1 MEAGIVVELG
11 VESGGELVALTGGND
26 VLIYSG
32 DGLTVVGG
40 NRLDVGRTD
49 EGHARMKVMGT
60 SEPMSVT
67 EPTVWKLPN

>member
-11 VESGGELVALTGGND
+11 VESGGELIALAGGND

-49 EGHARMKVMGT
+49 ESHGYFFTNASDGT
-60 SEPMSVT
+60 RSMVT
-67 EPTVWKLPN
+67 A